1 MKSGTAKAG
10 PARPVSTRLESIIS
24 YKLSV
29 ACIIVRLLADS
40 ILDNNQKTL
49 IVCGTDNGLRW

>member
-1 MKSGTAKAG
+1 MAKAG
-10 PARPVSTRLESIIS
+10 PAGPVLTPLESIIS

-29 ACIIVRLLADS
+29 ACIIARLSADS

-49 IVCGTDNGLRW
+49 IVCRIDNGSRW